1 MPSFSERV
9 PGLASLIVTVL
20 ASFSLAAP
28 ANGQSWPPISLSP
41 PITGF
46 NEPVHIT
53 NAGDG
58 SGRLFVSEEHGRIL
72 IVKNG
77 VVSSTPFMDLST
89 RVGTHHV
96 HGVAFPPNYAS
107 KLHFYVKY
115 TDAAC
120 NIVLS
125 RFGLTADPDV
135 ADLNSEQIVLS
146 FTHLPGNC
154 DHSGSA
160 PAFSP
165 VDGFLYTAVGNGT
178 ESASNPI
185 DTSQDPGRLLGKT
198 LRIDVETGNPATY
211 TVPAT
216 NPFIGT
222 PGYLPEIWQLGWRN
236 PWRMSFDR
244 QTGDLY
250 TGDVGEST
258 WEEINFQAAASTG
271 GENYGWRIMEGAHCF
286 GGDPCDTAGLTMPVV
301 EYDHSQ
307 DCSVTGGF
315 VYRGATYPGMQ
326 GVYFYGD
333 YCSGRIWGLV
343 QPGGDAQSAL
353 LLDTALAITSFGEN
367 EAGELFV
374 ADHTVGGAI
383 YGIRG
388 TPPVPTDV
396 EISMTD
402 SPDPVIQN
410 GRVTYNIEVTNLGP
424 GLATGVK
431 VTDSVPAGATFVSA
445 TSSGMTCVGTKTVS
459 CTTPTIAS
467 GASVVITLVVKATT
481 PGTLSNTATVE
492 SNEPDTDATNNS
504 STQTT
509 DVLEVVKFGATSY
522 SVAEGGTS
530 VAVTVT
536 RTGNRAI
543 SVGYATGNNTAT
555 AGSDYGAVSGRLNF
569 AVGEVSKSFSVP
581 ITNDVLAEGNE
592 SFNVTLSAPTGAAL
606 GANRNAV
613 VIITDD
619 DVAPALAVAFS
630 AASYSVNES
639 TASATI
645 TVLRTGDTSGA
656 VGVDWSAVSN
666 TATSG
671 VDFTAPGGTLTFAA
685 GVTSRTFTVSITNDT
700 AAEGNESAYLVLS
713 NPTGGAALDLTR
725 RAAPLTIVDNDV
737 SSLSGFK
744 FQNAINTAAESG
756 SKAVAVSRAGSAT
769 AQSVTV
775 STSDGTAVAG
785 ADYTAV
791 TTTLNFAVG
800 ETSKP
805 VTIPILGDTQVEGNE
820 FVNLTLS
827 NPTNGGTL
835 GAGRRALLLI
845 TDNDAYGS
853 LAFKNPT
860 FTVAESGP
868 TATITVTRTGNTA
881 YTVGVSYATSNNTA
895 TEGQDYVATSG
906 TLSFAPGQTSRT
918 FTIPIINDTAQD
930 GNQSVNLTLSN
941 PTGGVVLGQGKRA
954 ILTIT
959 DND

>member
-9 PGLASLIVTVL
+9 PRRACLIVTVL
-20 ASFSLAAP
+20 ASLSLAAS

-77 VVSSTPFMDLST
+77 VVSSTPFLDLST

-107 KLHFYVKY
+107 KMHFYVKY

-125 RFGLTADPDV
+125 RFGLTANPDV

-178 ESASNPI
+178 ESANNPI

-198 LRIDVETGNPATY
+198 LRIDVETSNPATY

-216 NPFIGT
+216 NPFVST

-236 PWRMSFDR
+236 PWRISFDR
-244 QTGDLY
+244 QAGDLY
-250 TGDVGEST
+250 IGDVGEST
-258 WEEINFQAAASTG
+258 YEEINFQEAASTG

-286 GGDPCDTAGLTMPVV
+286 NGATCDTAGLTIPVV

-307 DCSVTGGF
+307 GCSVTGGY

-326 GVYFYGD
+326 GVYLYGD

-353 LLDTALAITSFGEN
+353 LLDTALAIVSFGES

-383 YGIRG
+383 YGVQG

-396 EISMTD
+396 KISMID

-410 GRVTYNIEVTNLGP
+410 GQVTYNIDVRNLGP

-467 GASVVITLVVKATT
+467 GGSVVITMVVKATT

-509 DVLEVVKFGATSY
+509 DVFGFVKFSATSY
-522 SVAEGGTS
+522 SVAESGTS
-530 VAVTVT
+530 VSVTVT
-536 RTGNRAI
+536 RTGSQAI

-555 AGSDYGAVSGRLNF
+555 AGSDYSAVSGRLDF
-569 AVGEVSKSFSVP
+569 AVGEVSKSFSIP
-581 ITNDVLAEGNE
+581 ITNDLLAEGNE
-592 SFNVTLSAPTGAAL
+592 SFNVTLSAPIGAAL
-606 GANRNAV
+606 GANHNAV

-619 DVAPALAVAFS
+619 DVAPALAVGFS
-630 AASYSVNES
+630 AVSYSVNEA

-645 TVLRTGDTSGA
+645 TVVRSGDPSST

-685 GVTSRTFTVSITNDT
+685 GVTSRTFTVAITNDT
-700 AAEGNESAYLVLS
+700 APEGNETAILVLS
-713 NPTGGAALDLTR
+713 NPTGGAALDLTK

-737 SSLSGFK
+737 SSSGFR
-744 FQNAINTAAESG
+744 FQNAINTVAETG
-756 SKAVAVSRAGSAT
+756 SKAVAVVRTGSSA

-800 ETSKP
+800 ETSKT

-835 GAGRRALLLI
+835 GAGRTSLLVI
-845 TDNDAYGS
+845 NDNDTYGS
-853 LAFKNPT
+853 LAFKTLN

-881 YTVGVSYATSNNTA
+881 YAVGVSYATSNNTA
-895 TEGQDYVATSG
+895 TAGLDYVATSG

-918 FTIPIINDTAQD
+918 FSIPIINDTAQD

-941 PTGGVVLGQGKRA
+941 PTGGAVLGQGKRA

>member
-1 MPSFSERV
+1 MPPFRERV
-9 PGLASLIVTVL
+9 PGLASLIVTVF
-20 ASFSLAAP
+20 AGFSLAAS
-28 ANGQSWPPISLSP
+28 ANGQSWPTISMSP

-89 RVGTHHV
+89 RVGSHHV

-107 KLHFYVKY
+107 RKHFYVKY

-125 RFGLTADPDV
+125 RFGLTANPDV

-146 FTHLPGNC
+146 FTHLPGDC

-178 ESASNPI
+178 ETASNPI
-185 DTSQDPGRLLGKT
+185 DTSQDPGRFLGKT

-216 NPFIGT
+216 NPFIST

-244 QTGDLY
+244 QTGDLFI
-250 TGDVGEST
+250 GDVGESIS
-258 WEEINFQAAASTG
+258 EEINFQAAASTG
-271 GENYGWRIMEGAHCF
+271 GENFGWRIMEGAHCF
-286 GGDPCDTAGLTMPVV
+286 DGGTCNTAGLTMPVV

-307 DCSVTGGF
+307 GCSVTGGS

-326 GVYFYGD
+326 GIYFYGD

-343 QPGGDAQSAL
+343 QPGGVPETAL
-353 LLDTALAITSFGEN
+353 LLDTALAIVSFGES

-383 YGIRG
+383 YAIQG
-388 TPPVPTDV
+388 TPPVPTDL
-396 EISMTD
+396 EIRMID
-402 SPDPVIQN
+402 SPDPVMQN
-410 GRVTYNIEVTNLGP
+410 GQVTYDIEVTNLGP
-424 GLATGVK
+424 GPANGVK
-431 VTDSVPAGATFVSA
+431 VTDSIPAGTFISA
-445 TSSGMTCVGTKTVS
+445 TSSGMTCVGMRTVS

-467 GASVVITLVVKATT
+467 GASVAITLVVKATT
-481 PGTLSNTATVE
+481 LGTLSNTATVE
-492 SNEPDTDATNNS
+492 ANEPDTDATNNS

-509 DVLEVVKFGATSY
+509 DVLEFVKFGATSY

-536 RTGNRAI
+536 RTGSRAI

-555 AGSDYGAVSGRLNF
+555 AGSDYGAVSGRLDF
-569 AVGEVSKSFSVP
+569 AVGEVSKSFTIPV
-581 ITNDVLAEGNE
+581 TNDLLAEGNE
-592 SFNVTLSAPTGAAL
+592 SLNVTLSAPIGALL
-606 GANRNAV
+606 GTNRNAV
-613 VIITDD
+613 VTITDD
-619 DVAPALAVAFS
+619 DVASKLEVAFS
-630 AASYSVNES
+630 TTSYSKGEAN
-639 TASATI
+639 ASATI
-645 TVLRTGDTSGA
+645 TIVRTGDTSGT

-666 TATSG
+666 TATAG
-671 VDFTAPGGTLTFAA
+671 TDFTAPGGTLTFSA
-685 GVTSRTFTVSITNDT
+685 GVTSRTFTVAITNDT
-700 AAEGNESAYLVLS
+700 AAEGNVSALLLLS
-713 NPTGGAALDLTR
+713 NPTGGATLSPTR

-737 SSLSGFK
+737 PASGFR
-744 FQNAINTAAESG
+744 FQSAATTTQETG
-756 SKAVAVSRAGSAT
+756 SKAIVVARTSSSV

-775 STSDGTAVAG
+775 STSNGTAVAG

-791 TTTLNFAVG
+791 TTTLSFAIG
-800 ETSKP
+800 ETSKT
-805 VTIPILGDTQVEGNE
+805 VNIPILTDTQVEGNE
-820 FVNLTLS
+820 TVNLTLS

-835 GAGRRALLLI
+835 GAGRRALLI
-845 TDNDAYGS
+845 IVDNDNYGT
-853 LAFKNPT
+853 LNFKTLT

-868 TATITVTRTGNTA
+868 TATITATRTGNTA
-881 YTVGVSYATSNNTA
+881 HAVGVSYATSNNTA
-895 TEGQDYVATSG
+895 TEGLDYVATSG
-906 TLSFAPGQTSRT
+906 TLSFAVGQTSRT
-918 FTIPIINDTAQD
+918 FTIPIINDTAPD
-930 GNQSVNLTLSN
+930 GNESLNLTLSN
-941 PTGGVVLGQGKRA
+941 PTGGVVLGQGQRA

>member
-1 MPSFSERV
+1 MPSLSGRV
-9 PGLASLIVTVL
+9 PGLASLMVTVL

-28 ANGQSWPPISLSP
+28 ANGQSWPTISLSP

-58 SGRLFVSEEHGRIL
+58 TGRLFVSEEHGRIL

-77 VVSSTPFMDLST
+77 VVSTTPFLDLST
-89 RVGTHHV
+89 RVGSHHV

-146 FTHLPGNC
+146 FTHLPGEC
-154 DHSGSA
+154 SHSGSP

-178 ESASNPI
+178 ETASNPI
-185 DTSQDPGRLLGKT
+185 DTSQDPGRFLGKT

-216 NPFIGT
+216 NPFVST

-250 TGDVGEST
+250 TGDVGESIY
-258 WEEINFQAAASTG
+258 EEINSQAAASTG

-286 GGDPCDTAGLTMPVV
+286 GGGTCDTAGLTMPVV
-301 EYDHSQ
+301 AYDHSQ
-307 DCSVTGGF
+307 GCSVTGGY

-326 GVYFYGD
+326 GVYLYGD
-333 YCSGRIWGLV
+333 YCNGRIWGLV
-343 QPGGDAQSAL
+343 QPGGVPETAL
-353 LLDTALAITSFGEN
+353 LLDTALALVSFGEA
-367 EAGELFV
+367 EDGELFV

-383 YGIRG
+383 YGIQG

-396 EISMTD
+396 EISMID
-402 SPDPVIQN
+402 SPDPVMQN
-410 GRVTYNIEVTNLGP
+410 GQVTYSIEVTNLGP
-424 GLATGVK
+424 GPATGVK
-431 VTDSVPAGATFVSA
+431 VTDSVPVGTFVSA
-445 TSSGMTCVGTKTVS
+445 TSSGMTCVGTRTVS
-459 CTTPTIAS
+459 CTTPTIAN

-481 PGTLSNTATVE
+481 FGTLSNTATVE

-509 DVLEVVKFGATSY
+509 DVFGIVKFGATSY

-536 RTGNRAI
+536 RTGNQAM

-555 AGSDYGAVSGRLNF
+555 AGSDYGAVSGRLDF
-569 AVGEVSKSFSVP
+569 AVGEVSKSFSVA

-592 SFNVTLSAPTGAAL
+592 SLNVTLSAPIGAGL
-606 GANRNAV
+606 GTNRNAV

-619 DVAPALAVAFS
+619 DAAPTLKVAFS
-630 AASYSVNES
+630 AVSYSKNES

-645 TVLRTGDTSGA
+645 TVVRTGDTSGT
-656 VGVDWSAVSN
+656 VGVDWSALSN
-666 TATSG
+666 TATAG
-671 VDFTAPGGTLTFAA
+671 TDFTAPGGTLTFVG
-685 GVTSRTFTVSITNDT
+685 GVTSRTFTVAITNDT
-700 AAEGNESAYLVLS
+700 AAEGNESAHLVLS
-713 NPTGGAALDLTR
+713 NPTGGATLDLNR

-737 SSLSGFK
+737 SSSGFK
-744 FQNAINTAAESG
+744 FQSDAAPAPETG
-756 SKAVAVSRAGSAT
+756 SKAIVVARTSSSA

-775 STSDGTAVAG
+775 STSNGTAVAG

-791 TTTLNFAVG
+791 TTTLSFAVG
-800 ETSKP
+800 ETSKT
-805 VTIPILGDTQVEGNE
+805 VNIPILTDTQVEGNE
-820 FVNLTLS
+820 TVNLTLS

-835 GAGRRALLLI
+835 GAGRRALLII
-845 TDNDAYGS
+845 TDNDTYGT
-853 LAFKNPT
+853 LNFKTVT

-868 TATITVTRTGNTA
+868 TATITVTRSANTTH
-881 YTVGVSYATSNNTA
+881 TVGVSYATSNNTA
-895 TEGQDYVATSG
+895 TAGQDYVAASG
-906 TLSFAPGQTSRT
+906 TLSFAPGQATRT
-918 FTIPIINDTAQD
+918 FTIPIINDTAKD
-930 GNQSVNLTLSN
+930 GNESVNLTLNN

>member
-1 MPSFSERV
+1 MPSFNEGV
-9 PGLASLIVTVL
+9 PRLTSLIVTVL
-20 ASFSLAAP
+20 ASFSLAAR
-28 ANGQSWPPISLSP
+28 ANGQSWPPVSLSP

-46 NEPVHIT
+46 NYPVHIT

-96 HGVAFPPNYAS
+96 HGVAFPPDYAN
-107 KLHFYVKY
+107 KMHFYVKY

-125 RFGLTADPDV
+125 RFGLTANPDV

-146 FTHLPGNC
+146 FTHLPGSC

-185 DTSQDPGRLLGKT
+185 DTSQDPGTFLGKT

-216 NPFIGT
+216 NPFIST

-236 PWRMSFDR
+236 PWRNSFDAE
-244 QTGDLY
+244 TGDLY
-250 TGDVGEST
+250 TGDVGEGAY
-258 WEEINFQAAASTG
+258 EEINVQAAASTG

-286 GGDPCDTAGLTMPVV
+286 NGGTCNTAGLTMPVL

-307 DCSVTGGF
+307 GCSVTGGY

-326 GVYFYGD
+326 GIYFYGD
-333 YCSGRIWGLV
+333 FCSGRIWGLV
-343 QPGGDAQSAL
+343 QPDGVPQSSL
-353 LLDTALAITSFGEN
+353 LLDTALAIVSFGES

-374 ADHTVGGAI
+374 ADHTGGGAI
-383 YGIRG
+383 YGVRG

-396 EISMTD
+396 EIRMID

-410 GRVTYNIEVTNLGP
+410 GQVTYNIDVTNLGP
-424 GLATGVK
+424 GQATGVK

-467 GASVVITLVVKATT
+467 GASVAIIIKVKATT
-481 PGTLSNTATVE
+481 PGTLSNTAAVE

-509 DVLEVVKFGATSY
+509 DVLGSVRFSATSY
-522 SVAEGGTS
+522 SVAEGGAS
-530 VAVTVT
+530 VSVTVT
-536 RTGNRAI
+536 RTGSRAI

-555 AGSDYGAVSGRLNF
+555 AGSDYGAVSGRLDF
-569 AVGEVSKSFSVP
+569 AVGEVSKSFSIP
-581 ITNDVLAEGNE
+581 ITNDLLAEGNE
-592 SFNVTLSAPTGAAL
+592 SLNVTLSDPVGAVL
-606 GANRNAV
+606 GTNRNAV

-630 AASYSVNES
+630 AVSYSVNEA

-645 TVLRTGDTSGA
+645 TVVRTGDPSST

-685 GVTSRTFTVSITNDT
+685 GVTSRTFTVAITNDT
-700 AAEGNESAYLVLS
+700 AAEGNETAILVLS

-737 SSLSGFK
+737 SSSGFK
-744 FQNAINTAAESG
+744 FQNAINTVAETG
-756 SKAVAVSRAGSAT
+756 SKAVAVVRTSSAV

-775 STSDGTAVAG
+775 ATSDGTAVAG

-791 TTTLNFAVG
+791 TTTLTFAIG
-800 ETSKP
+800 EKSKT

-820 FVNLTLS
+820 VVNLTLS

-835 GAGRRALLLI
+835 GAGRTSLLVI

-853 LAFKNPT
+853 LAFKTLT
-860 FTVAESGP
+860 FTVGESGP

-881 YTVGVSYATSNNTA
+881 YAVGASYATSNNTA

-906 TLSFAPGQTSRT
+906 TLSFAPGQATRT

-930 GNQSVNLTLSN
+930 GNESVNLTLSN